1 MWIPLIASVGV
12 GAATY
17 YTLSKKNQTI
27 GQTMEK
33 VLPFVSEMSSGNT
46 SGHMG
51 NMDNMGNM
59 GNNGMS

>member
-33 VLPFVSEMSSGNT
+33 VLPFVSEMSSGNA
-46 SGHMG
+46 SDQMG
-51 NMDNMGNM
+51 SQN
-59 GNNGMS
+59 SS